1 MKKCSFRNRICLLL
15 TLVLM
20 LTCVCAETTSAS
32 TVSNYV
38 NIMQKISTATAN
50 SPIRYNFSLSRK
62 SDIYF
67 ILRTN
72 ERTGVSISVKEPL
85 HDTPVESI
93 YLPSTNPSWQYISD
107 SGIYENTATINLDAG
122 DYILELSFE
131 NDVTYN
137 LSMNQISK
145 VAKLNKSKVSITKG
159 FTFQLK
165 VDGGTIKKCSS
176 NDKSIATVTQKGKIT
191 AKKTGQ
197 TKINVK
203 LTNGKTLTCKVTVKG
218 NKYSSDKISISD
230 TMYNEYDM
238 KAYSASFDSK
248 GNITVKFI
256 IANNSYG
263 KLENIQNLKVTIKD
277 SKKNTIASYKKNS
290 YAVNVKSYSDKSY
303 TITIPKSALKKS
315 KSKIDLRTSKIT
327 ITGKTANASL

>member
-1 MKKCSFRNRICLLL
+1 MQKTIYRKITSF
-15 TLVLM
+15 VLALALM
-20 LTCVCAETTSAS
+20 IITMSNNPMFVGAAS
-32 TVSNYV
+32 NEV
-38 NIMQKISTATAN
+38 NIMHKISTATAN

-62 SDIYF
+62 SEINF
-67 ILRTN
+67 VIRTN
-72 ERTGVSISVKEPL
+72 ERTGITIAVKEPI
-85 HDTPVESI
+85 HETPVETL
-93 YLPSTNPSWQYISD
+93 YLPASNPQWEYIKD
-107 SGIYENTATINLDAG
+107 SGIYKNTTTTNLDAG
-122 DYILELSFE
+122 DYILEVIFE
-131 NDVTYN
+131 KDVN
-137 LSMNQISK
+137 FDLSMNQIAK

-176 NDKSIATVTQKGKIT
+176 NDKNIATVTQKGKIT

-203 LTNGKTLTCKVTVKG
+203 LTNGKTLTCKVTVKD

-238 KAYSASFDSK
+238 KAYSASFDTK

-277 SKKNTIASYKKNS
+277 SQKNTIARYKKNS
-290 YAVNVKSYSDKSY
+290 YPVNVKSYSDKSY